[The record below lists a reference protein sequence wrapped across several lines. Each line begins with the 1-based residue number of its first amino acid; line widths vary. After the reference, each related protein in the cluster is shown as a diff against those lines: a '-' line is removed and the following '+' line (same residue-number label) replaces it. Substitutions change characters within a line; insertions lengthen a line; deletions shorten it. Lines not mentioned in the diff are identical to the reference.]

1 MNLFKQTKNYLSFV
15 FIFLMI
21 SSISAQGEDVKIVM
35 KINNEII
42 TNIDIENEYN
52 YLIALNKNLENI
64 EKEKIFLFAKQS
76 LVKEKIKKLE
86 IIKYFELNKKN
97 QMVDGIIKNI
107 YRGLDINNEKDFKN
121 YLQGY
126 NLKFNDVYKKIE
138 IETVWNQIIYN
149 KYKNKIVINEEN
161 LKKKILNNPQ
171 KKESVLLSELIFD
184 FENKNE
190 INAKYQNISKS
201 INDIG
206 FKETVIKFSIADS
219 KSNFGSL
226 GWVNINILSQK
237 IKKELEDLS
246 IGEFTKPI
254 VVPSGMLVL
263 KLDDKKIEDEKV
275 DLNKELETIIKF
287 ETNAQL
293 NNFSI
298 IYFNKVKNYLSINEY

>member
-1 MNLFKQTKNYLSFV
+1 MNLFKQTKNFLSFI

-21 SSISAQGEDVKIVM
+21 SSIFAQGEDVKIVM

-64 EKEKIFLFAKQS
+64 EKEKIFTFAKQS

-107 YRGLDINNEKDFKN
+107 YIGLNINNEKDFKN
-121 YLQGY
+121 YLKGY

-161 LKKKILNNPQ
+161 FKKKILDNPQ
-171 KKESVLLSELIFD
+171 KKESILLSELIFD

-275 DLNKELETIIKF
+275 DLNKELEKIIKF

>member
-1 MNLFKQTKNYLSFV
+1 MNLFKQTKNYLSLI

-21 SSISAQGEDVKIVM
+21 SSIFAQGKDVKIVM

-42 TNIDIENEYN
+42 TNIDIENEYS

-64 EKEKIFLFAKQS
+64 DKEKIITFAKQS

-97 QMVDGIIKNI
+97 QMIDGIIRNI
-107 YRGLDINNEKDFKN
+107 YIGLNINSEKDFKN

-138 IETVWNQIIYN
+138 IETVWNQIIYS

-161 LKKKILNNPQ
+161 LKKKILDNPQ

-190 INAKYQNISKS
+190 INAKYQNILKS

-226 GWVNINILSQK
+226 GWVSINILSEK
-237 IKKELEDLS
+237 IKKELENLS
-246 IGEFTKPI
+246 VGEFTKPI
-254 VVPSGMLVL
+254 IVPSGMLVL
-263 KLDDKKIEDEKV
+263 KLDEKKIEDEKV
-275 DLNKELETIIKF
+275 DLNKELEKIIKF

>member
-1 MNLFKQTKNYLSFV
+1 MNLFKQTKNYLSFI
-15 FIFLMI
+15 FIFLII
-21 SSISAQGEDVKIVM
+21 SSIFAQGKDIKIVM

-64 EKEKIFLFAKQS
+64 EKEKIFMFAKQS

-161 LKKKILNNPQ
+161 FKKKILDNPQ
-171 KKESVLLSELIFD
+171 KKESILLSELIFD